1 MPHRPLVSA
10 KGYRLRC
17 KATAP
22 LQVNGAPSAFE
33 GFDQASSERESLLET
48 QVTGLRQ
55 QLDAKD
61 AELVELRQQTGEIA
75 VSFCSDPHL

>member
-1 MPHRPLVSA
+1 MPHCPLLSA
-10 KGYRLRC
+10 KICRLRC

-22 LQVNGAPSAFE
+22 LQVNRASSAFE

-55 QLDAKD
+55 QLDVKD

-75 VSFCSDPHL
+75 DCSCSDPHL